1 MKGSEI
7 GLIRGFFLCLYDS
20 EAVRLQ
26 TRPWKRNLLVFS
38 SGICLEIAA
47 LPLVGGMIGYE
58 TSWYLWLLTGF
69 FAPLGLLGLYASKYG
84 DDRLVES
91 LLVLPHLD
99 LRFW

>member
-1 MKGSEI
+1 MRSEI
-7 GLIRGFFLCLYDS
+7 GLIRGFLLCLLDS

-26 TRPWKRNLLVFS
+26 TSRWKRNLLVFS

-47 LPLVGGMIGYE
+47 LPLVATMIGYE
-58 TSWYLWLLTGF
+58 TPWHLWLLTGL
-69 FAPLGLLGLYASKYG
+69 FAPLGLLGLYVSKYG

-91 LLVLPHLD
+91 LLVLPDLD